1 MSWLSQPPSAL
12 TGVLPSFPLRSPRG
26 ISQARVWR
34 PVVLWEVIQEAMVGK
49 EGALVHVRLLAT
61 PWTVARQAP
70 LSMDFSRQ
78 EYWSGL
84 PFPSPGGLPDHT
96 GSPALQAD
104 ALRPELPLSS
114 GRLGLSYQQVT
125 SMGTRD
131 TFLRGHLEQSCST
144 CFRVSPLQV
153 RRLACLSHLSLAEPA
168 FFLRLLFGSFPVPP
182 AL

>member
-26 ISQARVWR
+26 IYQAKVWR
-34 PVVLWEVIQEAMVGK
+34 QVVLWEVIQEAMVGK

-70 LSMDFSRQ
+70 LSMEFSRQ
-78 EYWSGL
+78 EYWSGF
-84 PFPSPGGLPDHT
+84 PFPSPVDLPDQT

-104 ALRPELPLSS
+104 ALWPELPLSS
-114 GRLGLSYQQVT
+114 GRLWGYLIKQVT

-131 TFLRGHLEQSCST
+131 TFLRGHREQSCST
-144 CFRVSPLQV
+144 CFGVSPLKV
-153 RRLACLSHLSLAEPA
+153 RKLACLSHLSLAEPA
-168 FFLRLLFGSFPVPP
+168 FFFSF
-182 AL
+182 